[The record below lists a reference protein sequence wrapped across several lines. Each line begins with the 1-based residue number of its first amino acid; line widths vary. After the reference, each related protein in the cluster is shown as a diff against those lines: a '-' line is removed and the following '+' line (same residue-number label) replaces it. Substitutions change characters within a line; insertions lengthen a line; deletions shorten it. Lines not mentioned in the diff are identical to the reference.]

1 MPAAI
6 ALQLQILYYQQQKG
20 AKIEKRFYTDTDVL
34 TAFFS

>member
-6 ALQLQILYYQQQKG
+6 AYQLQLLYYKRNG
-20 AKIEKRFYTDTDVL
+20 SKIEKRFYTDVDVL